1 MRNTFI
7 SWLCDAAKADDRII
21 LITADLGY
29 SVIEPFANMFPDRFI
44 NAGVAEQNMVG
55 IAAGLASEGLRPYT
69 YSIGIFPTFRCA
81 EQLRNDV
88 DYHNLSVCS
97 CTVGSGV
104 AYGALGYSH
113 HTIQDLALMRTLPNT
128 IIATP
133 ADPAEVKAVL
143 EWHLISGTPMYLRM
157 HKSGEPSMHENIPL
171 ISPGIPIRIY
181 GSGKAETCVI
191 AHGFLAASALK
202 SVQDLNNSI
211 DVYTLPL
218 WSGAGSRDAICEL
231 INQYESTLTIED
243 HLLSGGM
250 SSWIMESLAL
260 NGFPINIKPICIPES
275 HVGMVASE
283 GALLDSVL
291 LSLKNALLEHV
302 G

>member
-7 SWLCDAAKADDRII
+7 SWLCDAAIADDRII

-88 DYHNLSVCS
+88 DYHNLPVCS

-113 HTIQDLALMRTLPNT
+113 HAIQDLALMRSLPNT

-143 EWHLISGTPMYLRM
+143 DWHLTSATPMYLRM
-157 HKSGEPSMHENIPL
+157 HKSGEPSLHEKVPL

-231 INQYESTLTIED
+231 INQYESTMTIED

-260 NGFPINIKPICIPES
+260 NGFPINIKPTCISES
-275 HVGMVASE
+275 RVGMVASE

-291 LSLKNALLEHV
+291 LSLKNALLNHV